1 MKILKSALIL
11 CLIILSVTSSIY
23 AKSEI
28 IDAAEAGDIVTVKEM
43 LAKDPNLIYEKD
55 SLDDTILHCAVDS
68 DSKELV
74 EFLLNKGIDINN
86 TGGLGMTPLYLAIDH
101 GFYDIAELLI
111 NKGANINFKD
121 EDGFSCI
128 NRAAFRGF
136 YDIAKLLLSKGA
148 DIYGKNKLGGT
159 LLLYIAQSGSMDS
172 VTYLIDKGLDV
183 NVKDKYWNTVLH
195 YGASSGSVELVKFLL
210 DKGLDVN
217 AKNAKGISI
226 LHCAASSGSLELVKF
241 LLNRGA
247 DINVKTTGGTTILH
261 DAARSGSIELVK
273 FLLDKG
279 LDVNASD
286 EFYSTALEEAVLSHS
301 VELVDFLLEK
311 VNPVERSRVVDY
323 AVHWDVPEMI
333 TLMLSKDYID
343 KNECIKDCL
352 YLASREKK
360 KGIIV
365 FLLSMG
371 VNINMSIPG
380 GSALMVAIDVGEDD
394 EPSEDFIEF
403 LIANGADVNDGSFLL
418 YAAKYD
424 YSCIVKILLDNGA
437 DPTIYDNP
445 IYYTKNDEIIKYITD
460 AIEMRE
466 KKVSFS
472 RLRHKPAKM
481 NLPIHYNQMLY
492 GNGLCHLYLFR

>member
-1 MKILKSALIL
+1 MKILKSALIVF
-11 CLIILSVTSSIY
+11 LILLSVTSSLY
-23 AKSEI
+23 ANTTNEI
-28 IDAAEAGDIVTVKEM
+28 FEAVEAGDIVTVKEK
-43 LAKDPNLIYEKD
+43 LDKDPLLIYTRNSD
-55 SLDDTILHCAVDS
+55 NDTLLHYAVIGG
-68 DSKELV
+68 SKEMVKFVLDRG
-74 EFLLNKGIDINN
+74 KSININ
-86 TGGLGMTPLYLAIDH
+86 DTGEWGLTPLYLSVDY

-111 NKGANINFKD
+111 NKGADINFKD
-121 EDGFSCI
+121 KYGDYCI
-128 NRAAFRGF
+128 NKAAFRGS
-136 YDIAKLLLSKGA
+136 YDIVRLFISKGA
-148 DIYGKNKLGGT
+148 DIYVKDQDGGT
-159 LLLYIAQSGSMDS
+159 LLLYGARSGSMDL
-172 VTYLIDKGLDV
+172 VTYLINKGLDV
-183 NVKDKYWNTVLH
+183 NVKDKYGNTVLH
-195 YGASSGSVELVKFLL
+195 YAASSGSVELIKFLI

-217 AKNAKGISI
+217 TKNAKGISI

-241 LLNRGA
+241 LLDKGA

-261 DAARSGSIELVK
+261 DAARSGSIELIK

-279 LDVNASD
+279 LDVNARD

-343 KNECIKDCL
+343 KNKFIEDCL
-352 YLASREKK
+352 YRASREKQ

-371 VNINMSIPG
+371 VNIHGTSVLIT
-380 GSALMVAIDVGEDD
+380 AINVGEDD

-403 LIANGADVNDGSFLL
+403 LIANGADVNDGSSLL
-418 YAAKYD
+418 YAAEHD

-445 IYYTKNDEIIKYITD
+445 LYYTKDDTIKKYITN

-466 KKVSFS
+466 RKVSFS

-481 NLPIHYNQMLY
+481 NLPIHYNQ
-492 GNGLCHLYLFR
+492 R